1 MKFLKRINRNY
12 VWLYTSILLVFSLA
26 GFVVLKY
33 IMLEETKESFFDQEN
48 LIIKQVKE
56 TGETPNIFPIV
67 EVKKVSRLSMEGPLF
82 KEVFVED
89 ETDGELEPFMEY
101 SNQVAIND
109 EVYFIRLRQ
118 SMVENDDLMI
128 LIAWTFFILLISTLG
143 ISYLITRRLNKIVW
157 ADFEENLQI
166 IESFSFHRNENL
178 QLTKTT
184 TEEFERL
191 NSVIGSLT
199 QKLRAD
205 YLAQKEFTENAS
217 HEIQTPLSVI
227 LLNLEEILQQE
238 INKEIFKRVVTT
250 IDAVKRLSSLHQSLI
265 LLAKIENQQFIPEKV
280 LSINSLVKQKTE
292 EFASLFECR
301 NVSVDIEE
309 EGIFEMNMHEQV
321 ADILIANL
329 LSNGINHNIKGGSV
343 KIHLKEN
350 EIRICNTGKPN
361 ALNNDTIFN
370 RFTKGNEKSY
380 GLGLA
385 IVKKICDTHHLKIQY
400 TQDEFHCFTIFKIP
414 LES

>member
-12 VWLYTSILLVFSLA
+12 LWLFTSILLVLSLA
-26 GFVVLKY
+26 EFVVLKY
-33 IMLEETKESFFDQEN
+33 IMLEETKESFYDQEN

-67 EVKKVSRLSMEGPLF
+67 EVKKVSRLSMNRPLF
-82 KEVFVED
+82 REIFVED
-89 ETDGELEPFMEY
+89 ETDGELEPFLEY
-101 SNQVAIND
+101 SNQVEIND
-109 EVYFIRLRQ
+109 EVYFIRLRH
-118 SMVENDDLMI
+118 SVVENDDLMI

-143 ISYLITRRLNKIVW
+143 ISYLINRRLNKTVW
-157 ADFEENLQI
+157 ADFEENLRI
-166 IESFSFHRNENL
+166 MESFSFSRNENL
-178 QLTKTT
+178 QLIKTT

-191 NSVIGSLT
+191 NTVVGSLT
-199 QKLRAD
+199 KRLEAD

-217 HEIQTPLSVI
+217 HEIQTPLSVV

-238 INKEIFKRVVTT
+238 INKETFERVVST
-250 IDAVKRLSSLHQSLI
+250 IDAVKRLSSLNQSLI
-265 LLAKIENQQFIPEKV
+265 LIAKIENQQFIPEKV
-280 LSINSLVKQKTE
+280 QSFNTTLKQKTE
-292 EFASLFECR
+292 EFASLFESK
-301 NVSVDIEE
+301 NLTLEIEE
-309 EGIFEMNMHEQV
+309 EGVFEMNMHGQL

-329 LSNGINHNIKGGSV
+329 LSNGINHNITGGSV
-343 KIHLKEN
+343 YIYLKEN

-361 ALNNDTIFN
+361 ALGNDTIFN

-400 TQDEFHCFTIFKIP
+400 THDEFHCFTIFKIP